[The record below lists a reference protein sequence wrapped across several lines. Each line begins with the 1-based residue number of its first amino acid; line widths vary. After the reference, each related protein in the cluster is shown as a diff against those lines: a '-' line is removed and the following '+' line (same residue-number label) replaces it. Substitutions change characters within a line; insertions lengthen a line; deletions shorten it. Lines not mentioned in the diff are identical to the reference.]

1 MLRLE
6 RVSRRFGGIE
16 ALAALDLAVPEG
28 ARLGLIG
35 PNGSGKTTLL
45 NLVSGVLAPDAGAI
59 HWNGARLDGLPA
71 HRFARLGIAR
81 TFQNLRLVTHMTVRE
96 NVWLAQHTLPGAAP
110 LRRGT
115 AAERARRERVEAL
128 IAALGLAAW
137 RDAPV
142 SALPLP
148 QQRRVEL
155 ARALAREPR
164 LLLLD
169 EPAGGM
175 TPAETDAMGELIAR
189 LVPPAVT
196 LVVVEHKLG
205 LVAKLCPRVAVLDFG
220 RKIAEGA
227 PADVL
232 RDAKVME
239 VYFGSA
245 SSPASPANGGGGKGC
260 GHA

>member
-16 ALAALDLAVPEG
+16 AVKDLDLDVPAG

-35 PNGSGKTTLL
+35 PNGSGKTTVL
-45 NLVSGVLAPDAGAI
+45 NLVSGVLPAHGGAI
-59 HWNGARLDGLPA
+59 FVAGTRIDGLPA

-81 TFQNLRLVTHMTVRE
+81 TFQNLRLVAHMTVRE
-96 NVWLAQHTLPGAAP
+96 NVWLAQHTLPAPRAA
-110 LRRGT
+110 
-115 AAERARRERVEAL
+115 RVEEL
-128 IAALGLAAW
+128 LAALGLEAW

-142 SALPLP
+142 SGLPLP

-175 TPAETDAMGELIAR
+175 TPAETEEMRDLIAR
-189 LVPPAVT
+189 LVPAET
-196 LVVVEHKLG
+196 ALILVEHKIE
-205 LVAKLCPRVAVLDFG
+205 LVARLCPRIAVLDFG

-227 PADVL
+227 PEAVL
-232 RDAKVME
+232 RDPKVME
-239 VYFGSA
+239 VYFGRSRGDA
-245 SSPASPANGGGGKGC
+245 
-260 GHA
+260 

>member
-16 ALAALDLAVPEG
+16 AVKELDLYVPAG

-35 PNGSGKTTLL
+35 PNGSGKTTVL
-45 NLVSGVLAPDAGAI
+45 NLISGVLAPDSGAI
-59 HWNGARLDGLPA
+59 LLGGARIDGLAA

-81 TFQNLRLVTHMTVRE
+81 TFQNLRLVAHMTVFE
-96 NVWLAQHTLPGAAP
+96 NVWLAQHTLPAPRAA
-110 LRRGT
+110 
-115 AAERARRERVEAL
+115 RVEEL
-128 IAALGLAAW
+128 LAALGLDAW
-137 RDAPV
+137 RDSPV
-142 SALPLP
+142 SGLPLP

-155 ARALAREPR
+155 ARALAREPK

-175 TPAETDAMGELIAR
+175 TPAETQEMRDLIAR
-189 LVPPAVT
+189 LVPADT
-196 LVVVEHKLG
+196 ALVVVEHKLD
-205 LVAKLCPRVAVLDFG
+205 LVAKLCPRIAVLDFG

-227 PADVL
+227 PGDVL

-239 VYFGSA
+239 VYFGDGEFPPPRLA
-245 SSPASPANGGGGKGC
+245 GEG
-260 GHA
+260 

>member
-6 RVSRRFGGIE
+6 RVSRRFGGLE
-16 ALAALDLAVPEG
+16 AVKDLDLAVPAG

-35 PNGSGKTTLL
+35 PNGSGKTTVL
-45 NLVSGVLAPDAGAI
+45 NLVSGVLTPSGGAI
-59 HWNGARLDGLPA
+59 LLGGARIDGLPA

-81 TFQNLRLVTHMTVRE
+81 TFQNLRLVAHMTVRE
-96 NVWLAQHTLPGAAP
+96 NVWLAQHTLPAPRAA
-110 LRRGT
+110 
-115 AAERARRERVEAL
+115 RVEEL
-128 IAALGLAAW
+128 LAALGLESW
-137 RDAPV
+137 CDTPV

-155 ARALAREPR
+155 ARALAREPK

-175 TPAETDAMGELIAR
+175 TPAETQEMRELIAR
-189 LVPPAVT
+189 LVPAET
-196 LVVVEHKLG
+196 ALVVVEHKLD
-205 LVAKLCPRVAVLDFG
+205 LVAKLCPRIAVLDFG

-227 PADVL
+227 PETVL

-239 VYFGSA
+239 VYFGR
-245 SSPASPANGGGGKGC
+245 GGGD
-260 GHA
+260 ARAS

>member
-1 MLRLE
+1 MLKLE
-6 RVSRRFGGIE
+6 RVTRRFGGIE
-16 ALAALDLAVPEG
+16 AVKDLDLDVPAG

-45 NLVSGVLAPDAGAI
+45 NLISGVLAPDSGAI
-59 HWNGARLDGLPA
+59 AWNGARIEGLPA

-81 TFQNLRLVTHMTVRE
+81 TFQNLRLVKHMTVRE
-96 NVWLAQHTLPGAAP
+96 NVWLAQHTLVGAAA

-115 AAERARRERVEAL
+115 AAERARAQRVDEL
-128 IAALGLAAW
+128 LAALGLDAW
-137 RDAPV
+137 RDSPV
-142 SALPLP
+142 AALPLP

-155 ARALAREPR
+155 ARALAREPA

-175 TPAETDAMGELIAR
+175 TPVETEAMGALIAR

-196 LVVVEHKLG
+196 LIVVEHKLD
-205 LVAKLCPRVAVLDFG
+205 LVAKLCPRIAVLDFG

-227 PADVL
+227 PGDVL
-232 RDAKVME
+232 RDEKVME
-239 VYFGSA
+239 VYFGR
-245 SSPASPANGGGGKGC
+245 GG
-260 GHA
+260 ADD

>member
-16 ALAALDLAVPEG
+16 AVMALDLDVPAG

-35 PNGSGKTTLL
+35 PNGSGKTTVL
-45 NLVSGVLAPDAGAI
+45 NLISGVLAPNEGAI
-59 HWNGARLDGLPA
+59 RFDGARIDGQPA

-81 TFQNLRLVTHMTVRE
+81 TFQNLRLVAHMTVRE
-96 NVWLAQHTLPGAAP
+96 NVWLAQHTLPSPRAARIED
-110 LRRGT
+110 L
-115 AAERARRERVEAL
+115 L
-128 IAALGLAAW
+128 AALGLEAW
-137 RDAPV
+137 RDSPV
-142 SALPLP
+142 SGLPLP

-155 ARALAREPR
+155 ARALAREPK

-175 TPAETDAMGELIAR
+175 TPAETHEMRDLIAR
-189 LVPPAVT
+189 LVPAET
-196 LVVVEHKLG
+196 ALVVVEHKLE
-205 LVAKLCPRVAVLDFG
+205 LVANLCPRIAVLEFG

-227 PADVL
+227 PGDVL

-239 VYFGSA
+239 VYFGSGRDDA
-245 SSPASPANGGGGKGC
+245 
-260 GHA
+260 

>member
-1 MLRLE
+1 
-6 RVSRRFGGIE
+6 
-16 ALAALDLAVPEG
+16 
-28 ARLGLIG
+28 
-35 PNGSGKTTLL
+35 
-45 NLVSGVLAPDAGAI
+45 
-59 HWNGARLDGLPA
+59 
-71 HRFARLGIAR
+71 
-81 TFQNLRLVTHMTVRE
+81 MTVRE
-96 NVWLAQHTLPGAAP
+96 NVWLAQHTLPGAAA

-115 AAERARRERVEAL
+115 AAERARGRRVDDL
-128 IAALGLAAW
+128 LAALGLDAW
-137 RDAPV
+137 RDTPV
-142 SALPLP
+142 ATLPLP

-175 TPAETDAMGELIAR
+175 TPAETDAMADLIAR

-196 LVVVEHKLG
+196 LVVVEHKLD

-227 PADVL
+227 PGDVL

-239 VYFGSA
+239 VYFGA
-245 SSPASPANGGGGKGC
+245 GGGVIR
-260 GHA
+260 HA

>member
-16 ALAALDLAVPEG
+16 AVKELDLDVPAG

-35 PNGSGKTTLL
+35 PNGSGKTTVL
-45 NLVSGVLAPDAGAI
+45 NLISGVLAPNEGAI
-59 HWNGARLDGLPA
+59 RFDGARIDGQPA

-81 TFQNLRLVTHMTVRE
+81 TFQNLRLVAHMTVRE
-96 NVWLAQHTLPGAAP
+96 NVWLAQHTLPAPRAARIED
-110 LRRGT
+110 L
-115 AAERARRERVEAL
+115 L
-128 IAALGLAAW
+128 AALGLEAW
-137 RDAPV
+137 RDSPG
-142 SALPLP
+142 SGLPLP

-155 ARALAREPR
+155 ARALAREPK

-175 TPAETDAMGELIAR
+175 TTAETHEMRDLIAR
-189 LVPPAVT
+189 LVPAET
-196 LVVVEHKLG
+196 ALVVVEHKLE
-205 LVAKLCPRVAVLDFG
+205 LVANLCPRIAVLEFG

-227 PADVL
+227 PGDVL

-239 VYFGSA
+239 VYFGSGRDDA
-245 SSPASPANGGGGKGC
+245 
-260 GHA
+260 

>member
-6 RVSRRFGGIE
+6 RVSRRFGGLE
-16 ALAALDLAVPEG
+16 AVKDLDLDVPSG

-35 PNGSGKTTLL
+35 PNGSGKTTVL
-45 NLVSGVLAPDAGAI
+45 NLVSGVLPAHGGAI
-59 HWNGARLDGLPA
+59 FFAGTRIDGLPA

-81 TFQNLRLVTHMTVRE
+81 TFQNLRLVAHMTVRE
-96 NVWLAQHTLPGAAP
+96 NVWLAQHTLPAPRAA
-110 LRRGT
+110 
-115 AAERARRERVEAL
+115 RVEEL
-128 IAALGLAAW
+128 LAALGLEAW

-142 SALPLP
+142 SGLPLP

-175 TPAETDAMGELIAR
+175 TPAETEEMRDLIAR
-189 LVPPAVT
+189 LVPAET
-196 LVVVEHKLG
+196 ALILVEHKID
-205 LVAKLCPRVAVLDFG
+205 LVARLCPRIAVLDFG

-227 PADVL
+227 PEAVL
-232 RDAKVME
+232 RDPTVME
-239 VYFGSA
+239 VYFGRSRGDA
-245 SSPASPANGGGGKGC
+245 
-260 GHA
+260 

>member
-6 RVSRRFGGIE
+6 RVTRRFGGIE
-16 ALAALDLAVPEG
+16 AVKELDVEVPPG

-35 PNGSGKTTLL
+35 PNGSGKTTVL
-45 NLVSGVLAPDAGAI
+45 NLISGVVALDEGAI
-59 HWNGARLDGLPA
+59 FWNGARIDGLPT
-71 HRFARLGIAR
+71 HRFARLGVAR
-81 TFQNLRLVTHMTVRE
+81 TFQNLRLVPHMTVRE
-96 NVWLAQHTLPGAAP
+96 NVWLAQHSLPGANA

-115 AAERARRERVEAL
+115 EAEIARRARVDELLAE
-128 IAALGLAAW
+128 LGLEAW

-142 SALPLP
+142 AALPLP

-155 ARALAREPR
+155 ARALAREPA

-175 TPAETDAMGELIAR
+175 TPGETHAMRTLIAR

-196 LVVVEHKLG
+196 LIVVEHKLD
-205 LVAKLCPRVAVLDFG
+205 LVAELCPRVAVLDFG

-227 PADVL
+227 PDDVL
-232 RDAKVME
+232 RDRKVME
-239 VYFGSA
+239 IYFGRSFP
-245 SSPASPANGGGGKGC
+245 SPAKSGGG
-260 GHA
+260 

>member
-6 RVSRRFGGIE
+6 RVSRRFGGLD
-16 ALAALDLAVPEG
+16 AVKDLDLEVPAG

-35 PNGSGKTTLL
+35 PNGSGKTTVL
-45 NLVSGVLAPDAGAI
+45 NLASGVLAPDGGAI
-59 HWNGARLDGLPA
+59 LLGGARIDGSPA

-81 TFQNLRLVTHMTVRE
+81 TFQNLRLVAHMTVRE
-96 NVWLAQHTLPGAAP
+96 NVWLAQHTLPAPRAA
-110 LRRGT
+110 
-115 AAERARRERVEAL
+115 RVEDL
-128 IAALGLAAW
+128 LAALGLGAW

-175 TPAETDAMGELIAR
+175 TPAETHEMRDLIAR
-189 LVPPAVT
+189 LVPAET
-196 LVVVEHKLG
+196 ALVVVEHKLD
-205 LVAKLCPRVAVLDFG
+205 LVAKLCPRIAVLDFG

-227 PADVL
+227 PGDVL
-232 RDAKVME
+232 RDPKVME
-239 VYFGSA
+239 VYFGPGRGDA
-245 SSPASPANGGGGKGC
+245 
-260 GHA
+260 

>member
-6 RVSRRFGGIE
+6 RVTRRFGGIE
-16 ALAALDLAVPEG
+16 AVAALDLDLPDG

-35 PNGSGKTTLL
+35 PNGSGKTTVL
-45 NLVSGVLAPDAGAI
+45 NLISGVLAPDGGAI
-59 HWNGARLDGLPA
+59 LWDGARIDGQPA
-71 HRFARLGIAR
+71 HRLARLGIAR
-81 TFQNLRLVTHMTVRE
+81 TFQNLRLVAHMTVRE
-96 NVWLAQHTLPGAAP
+96 NVWLAQHTLPGAAA

-115 AAERARRERVEAL
+115 AAEVARARRVDELLE
-128 IAALGLAAW
+128 ALGLGAW

-142 SALPLP
+142 AALPLP

-175 TPAETDAMGELIAR
+175 TPAETQAMGDLIAR
-189 LVPPAVT
+189 LVPPAMT
-196 LVVVEHKLG
+196 LVVVEHKLD

-227 PADVL
+227 PAGVL
-232 RDAKVME
+232 RDPKVME
-239 VYFGSA
+239 VYFGRDRDA
-245 SSPASPANGGGGKGC
+245 GDFPPPRRAGEG
-260 GHA
+260 

>member
-6 RVSRRFGGIE
+6 RVTRRFGGIE
-16 ALAALDLAVPEG
+16 ALSALDLDVPAG

-59 HWNGARLDGLPA
+59 HWDGARIDGLPA
-71 HRFARLGIAR
+71 HRFARRGIAR
-81 TFQNLRLVTHMTVRE
+81 TFQNLRLVAHMTVRE
-96 NVWLAQHTLPGAAP
+96 NVWLAQHTLPGASP

-115 AAERARRERVEAL
+115 AAERARQQRVEDL
-128 IAALGLAAW
+128 LAALGLEAW
-137 RDAPV
+137 RDTPV

-196 LVVVEHKLG
+196 LMVVEHKLD

-227 PADVL
+227 PGDVL
-232 RDAKVME
+232 REAKVME
-239 VYFGSA
+239 VYLGRA
-245 SSPASPANGGGGKGC
+245 EA
-260 GHA
+260 

>member
-6 RVSRRFGGIE
+6 RVTRRFGGIE
-16 ALAALDLAVPEG
+16 AVKDFDLDVPAG

-35 PNGSGKTTLL
+35 PNGSGKTTVL
-45 NLVSGVLAPDAGAI
+45 NLVSGVLKPDAGAI
-59 HWNGARLDGLPA
+59 AWNGARIEALPA
-71 HRFARLGIAR
+71 HRIARLGIAR
-81 TFQNLRLVTHMTVRE
+81 TFQNLRLVPHMTVRE
-96 NVWLAQHTLPGAAP
+96 NVWLAQHTLPGASA

-115 AAERARRERVEAL
+115 KTETARAARVADL
-128 IAALGLAAW
+128 LASLGLEAW

-142 SALPLP
+142 SSLPLP

-155 ARALAREPR
+155 ARALAREPA

-175 TPAETDAMGELIAR
+175 TPAETQEMRDLIGH
-189 LVPPAVT
+189 LVPPSMT
-196 LVVVEHKLG
+196 LIVVEHKID
-205 LVAKLCPRVAVLDFG
+205 LVTKLCPRVAVLDFG

-239 VYFGSA
+239 VYFGQA
-245 SSPASPANGGGGKGC
+245 AGG
-260 GHA
+260 ADA

>member
-16 ALAALDLAVPEG
+16 AVKALDLDVPAG

-35 PNGSGKTTLL
+35 PNGSGKTTVL
-45 NLVSGVLAPDAGAI
+45 NLLSGVLAPDAGAI
-59 HWNGARLDGLPA
+59 RLGGARIDGQPA
-71 HRFARLGIAR
+71 HRFARRGIAR
-81 TFQNLRLVTHMTVRE
+81 TFQNLRLVVHMTVRE
-96 NVWLAQHTLPGAAP
+96 NVWLAQHTLPAPRAARIEE
-110 LRRGT
+110 L
-115 AAERARRERVEAL
+115 L
-128 IAALGLAAW
+128 AALGLAAW

-142 SALPLP
+142 AALPLP

-155 ARALAREPR
+155 ARALAREPK

-175 TPAETDAMGELIAR
+175 TPAETQEMRDLIAR
-189 LVPPAVT
+189 LVPAET
-196 LVVVEHKLG
+196 ALVVVEHKLD
-205 LVAKLCPRVAVLDFG
+205 LVANLCPRIAVIDFG

-227 PADVL
+227 PDAVL

-239 VYFGSA
+239 VYFG
-245 SSPASPANGGGGKGC
+245 PERE
-260 GHA
+260 HA

>member
-16 ALAALDLAVPEG
+16 AVKELDLDVPAG

-35 PNGSGKTTLL
+35 PNGSGKTTVL
-45 NLVSGVLAPDAGAI
+45 NLISGVLAPNEGAI
-59 HWNGARLDGLPA
+59 RFDGARIDGQPA

-81 TFQNLRLVTHMTVRE
+81 TFQNLRLVAHMTVRE
-96 NVWLAQHTLPGAAP
+96 NVWLAQHTLPAPRAARIED
-110 LRRGT
+110 L
-115 AAERARRERVEAL
+115 L
-128 IAALGLAAW
+128 AALGLEAW
-137 RDAPV
+137 RDSPV
-142 SALPLP
+142 SGLPLP

-155 ARALAREPR
+155 ARALAREPK

-175 TPAETDAMGELIAR
+175 TPAETHEMRDLIAR
-189 LVPPAVT
+189 LVPAET
-196 LVVVEHKLG
+196 ALVVVEHKLE
-205 LVAKLCPRVAVLDFG
+205 LVANLCPRIAVLEFG

-227 PADVL
+227 PGDVL

-239 VYFGSA
+239 VYFGSGRDDA
-245 SSPASPANGGGGKGC
+245 
-260 GHA
+260 

>member
-16 ALAALDLAVPEG
+16 AVKELDLDVPAG

-35 PNGSGKTTLL
+35 PNGSGKTTVL
-45 NLVSGVLAPDAGAI
+45 NLVSGVLAPDGGAI
-59 HWNGARLDGLPA
+59 LLEGNRIEGLPA

-81 TFQNLRLVTHMTVRE
+81 TFQNLRLVAHMTVRE
-96 NVWLAQHTLPGAAP
+96 NVWLAQHTLPAPRAARIEE
-110 LRRGT
+110 L
-115 AAERARRERVEAL
+115 L
-128 IAALGLAAW
+128 AALGLEAW

-142 SALPLP
+142 SGLPLP

-175 TPAETDAMGELIAR
+175 TPAETHEMRDLIAR
-189 LVPPAVT
+189 LVPAET
-196 LVVVEHKLG
+196 ALVVVEHKLD
-205 LVAKLCPRVAVLDFG
+205 LVAKLCPSIAVLDFG

-232 RDAKVME
+232 RDEKVME
-239 VYFGSA
+239 VYFGRS
-245 SSPASPANGGGGKGC
+245 C
-260 GHA
+260 GDA